1 LFIRWHPLK
10 RGESNNIITL
20 ITMVQTLTFI
30 QNSLGEIVD
39 KAKYESWCINEITA
53 KYVQSMRM
61 KILKEGKNSA
71 CRHYKGLHLV
81 AQCIATNRTL
91 PVIPYC
97 KTTRDGVPRELIQVK
112 QLLQSGDADLQ
123 RFGLTITRNYEQ
135 IYTKVVWN
143 PNPITDRGP
152 KISEQLKLEFNNFC
166 YNWTNKLGIR
176 NRNLQS
182 STTIRS
188 GIVKG
193 PNGPAI
199 VTAHQDA
206 GAVLDDIE
214 LSTNLK
220 TLATLTGNKWIWE
233 MLQFLGQPEQNKGFK
248 SGRISLLQEGGGKT
262 RTIAIADYWSQNL
275 LRPIHKV
282 LMDILKR
289 LETDG
294 TFSHGD
300 QFKRIILKSKG
311 NITYCHDLSSATDRF
326 PVELQEILLSHVFSK
341 ELADCWRKVLTS
353 RSFSYRNTHVKW
365 ETGQPLG
372 LLSSWAAFALTHHA
386 IIEFCAF
393 QKGFKSFKKYAVLGD
408 DVAIWEED
416 VAKQYEQLLT
426 EIGVPIN
433 YDKSLVSDTRTH
445 RLEFAKRIAVNGV
458 EISGLKPAILKSS
471 DTLSGYLD
479 LIRTARDR
487 SWNLHWAD
495 VLGPSSWSVNRK
507 DLLSILVWEASDGT
521 CAPKGL
527 IIPEGNTEVTKDS
540 IFNDLKEEILSVRR
554 DSILQ
559 KVEQLDRLLA
569 GKPVEEL
576 FQKGGITVSERSIGL
591 LGATSVY
598 HPVVWE
604 INRVG
609 ESLNRVLIKLWE
621 EPGPDGLPPMSDVE
635 FLPIP
640 NLGVYFGEKH
650 LLRSKAHSSLVL
662 RAWSSLNNHE
672 VD

>member
-1 LFIRWHPLK
+1 MI
-10 RGESNNIITL
+10 
-20 ITMVQTLTFI
+20 QTLTYI
-30 QNSLGEIVD
+30 QSSLGEIVD
-39 KAKYESWCINEITA
+39 KAKFDSWCINEITA
-53 KYVQSMRM
+53 EYVHSMRM
-61 KILKEGKNSA
+61 KIQNEGKESA
-71 CRHYKGLHLV
+71 CKHYKGLHLV
-81 AQCIATNRTL
+81 ARCIVTNTAL
-91 PVIPYC
+91 PVIPFC
-97 KTTRDGVPRELIQVK
+97 KTTKDGVPRELIRVK
-112 QLLQSGDADLQ
+112 HLLSSGDADLQ
-123 RFGLTITRNYEQ
+123 RFGMTITRNYEQ
-135 IYTKVVWN
+135 IVTKPVWN
-143 PNPITDRGP
+143 PNPITDQGP
-152 KISEQLKLEFNNFC
+152 ELSDQLKLEFNNFC
-166 YNWTNKLGIR
+166 YNWTGKLGIR
-176 NRNLQS
+176 NCNLQS
-182 STTIRS
+182 STSIRS

-199 VTAHQDA
+199 ITAHQDA

-220 TLATLTGNKWIWE
+220 TLATLTGNEWIWE

-275 LRPIHKV
+275 LRPIHKK
-282 LMDILKR
+282 LMNILRR

-326 PVELQEILLSHVFSK
+326 PVELQEILLSHVFNS
-341 ELADCWRKVLTS
+341 ELAGCWRKVLTS
-353 RSFSYRNTHVKW
+353 RLFSYKNTHVKW

-393 QKGFKSFKKYAVLGD
+393 KKGINSFRKYAVLGD
-408 DVAIWEED
+408 DVAIWDED
-416 VAKQYEQLLT
+416 IAKQYERLLE

-458 EISGLKPAILKSS
+458 EISGLKPAILKGSN
-471 DTLSGYLD
+471 TLSGYLD
-479 LIRTARDR
+479 LIRVARDR

-507 DLLSILVWEASDGT
+507 NLLSILVWEASNGT

-527 IIPEGNTEVTKDS
+527 ILEGNTESPEDS
-540 IFNDLKEEILSVRR
+540 FLKLKEEILLVRR
-554 DSILQ
+554 NTILK
-559 KVEQLDRLLA
+559 KVEQLDKYLS
-569 GKPVEEL
+569 GKPVEYL
-576 FQKGGITVSERSIGL
+576 FQREGITVSERSIGL
-591 LGATSVY
+591 LGETPVY

-609 ESLNRVLIKLWE
+609 ESLIKVLDELWKDPE
-621 EPGPDGLPPMSDVE
+621 PDGGPPMSDVE

-640 NLGVYFGEKH
+640 NLSVYFGERH

-672 VD
+672 VN

>member
-1 LFIRWHPLK
+1 MK
-10 RGESNNIITL
+10 
-20 ITMVQTLTFI
+20 I
-30 QNSLGEIVD
+30 QN
-39 KAKYESWCINEITA
+39 
-53 KYVQSMRM
+53 
-61 KILKEGKNSA
+61 EGKYSA
-71 CRHYKGLHLV
+71 CRHYKKLHQV

-91 PVIPYC
+91 PVIPFC
-97 KTTRDGVPRELIQVK
+97 KTTKDGVPRELIQVK
-112 QLLQSGDADLQ
+112 QLLLSGDADLQ
-123 RFGLTITRNYEQ
+123 RFGLTITRNFEQ
-135 IYTKVVWN
+135 IYTKVEWN

-152 KISEQLKLEFNNFC
+152 KLSGQLKQEFNDFC
-166 YNWTNKLGIR
+166 SGWTDKLGIR
-176 NRNLQS
+176 NRNLRS
-182 STTIRS
+182 SDTVRS

-199 VTAHQDA
+199 ITAHQDA
-206 GAVLDDIE
+206 GAVLDDPE

-220 TLATLTGNKWIWE
+220 TLASLTGNMWIWN
-233 MLQFLGQPEQNKGFK
+233 MLVFLGQPEQNKGFK

-275 LRPIHKV
+275 LRPIHKD
-282 LMDILKR
+282 LMNILKR
-289 LETDG
+289 FETDG
-294 TFSHGD
+294 TFAQGD
-300 QFKRIILKSKG
+300 QFKRILLKSKG

-326 PVELQEILLSHVFSK
+326 PVELQEILLSHVFNK
-341 ELADCWRKVLTS
+341 DLASCWRKVLTS
-353 RSFSYRNTHVKW
+353 RSFSYNKEHVKW

-386 IIEFCAF
+386 VIEFCAF
-393 QKGFKSFKKYAVLGD
+393 RKGIKSFKKYAVLGD
-408 DVAIWEED
+408 DVAIWDEV
-416 VAKQYEQLLT
+416 VAKEYEQFLA

-458 EISGLKPAILKSS
+458 EISGLKPAILKGAN
-471 DTLSGYLD
+471 TLNGYLN

-487 SWNLHWAD
+487 SWNVHWAD

-507 DLLSILVWEASDGT
+507 DLLSILVWEASNGV

-527 IIPEGNTEVTKDS
+527 FPEGNTGLSKDS
-540 IFNDLKEEILSVRR
+540 LFQNFREEILKVRR
-554 DSILQ
+554 ELIHK
-559 KVEQLDRLLA
+559 KVEQLDKLLT

-591 LGATSVY
+591 LGATPVY

-609 ESLNRVLIKLWE
+609 ESLNNVLNKLWD
-621 EPGPDGLPPMSDVE
+621 EPGPDDPPPLSDVE
-635 FLPIP
+635 YLPVP
-640 NLGVYFGEKH
+640 NLEVYFGKQH
-650 LLRSKAHSSLVL
+650 LLKSKAHSSLVL

-672 VD
+672 AN